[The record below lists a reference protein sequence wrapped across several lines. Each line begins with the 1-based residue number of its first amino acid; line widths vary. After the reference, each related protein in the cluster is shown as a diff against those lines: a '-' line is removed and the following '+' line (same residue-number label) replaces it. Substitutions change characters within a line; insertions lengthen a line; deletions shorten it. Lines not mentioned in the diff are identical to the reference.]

1 MYFLP
6 KVEIKVFNVMIDG
19 QNVFFNQSVKNDMWT
34 FNNIRKIRT
43 GQGHE

>member
-1 MYFLP
+1 
-6 KVEIKVFNVMIDG
+6 MIDG
-19 QNVFFNQSVKNDMWT
+19 QNVFFNQSVKNDMQT